1 MAMITVGL
9 DDAQGSFGNPYTA
22 LWAAVV
28 VGAVIDM
35 DNKTK
40 PDAVEAREWW
50 WSVREDVG
58 SLYWIC
64 EQLDLHF
71 TKLQMLC
78 ATRQGRTQL
87 LRKNWGDR

>member
-9 DDAQGSFGNPYTA
+9 DDARGSFGSPYTA

-28 VGAVIDM
+28 VGVVIDM
-35 DNKTK
+35 DSKHK

-50 WSVREDVG
+50 WSTREDVG
-58 SLYWIC
+58 SLWWIC

-71 TKLQMLC
+71 LKLQMMC
-78 ATRQGRTQL
+78 ATRQGRTKL
-87 LRKNWGDR
+87 LRKNWEDR